1 LTDAAS
7 RKKSTASILERIL
20 TIRSRKHTLAAQPLL
35 NQSLLAMAAIG
46 LPLSVQ
52 AQAQEKTMAEVKVEA
67 AADVAYK
74 ADRASSPKLTSPLVD
89 TPQTISVIRKEL
101 IKEQGASSI
110 VEALRNTPGIT
121 LQLGEN
127 GNTSAGDTFQMRG
140 FAAQSNVFVDGIRDL
155 GAVTREAFNV
165 EQVEVAKGPAGA
177 DIGRGG
183 AGGYINLVSKLPTRE
198 EFTDASLSYTQGGV
212 KRLTADVSRAFG
224 SSGAFRINALAS
236 DGSMKG
242 SRALDRESK
251 GIAPAVAWGLG
262 TPTRLYLFSQHI
274 RQDNVPDGG
283 IPSIG
288 VEGFWNATTGAN
300 ANNPAVMSAPR
311 VDRNNW
317 YGLNGDYEKVD
328 ADMVTAKI
336 EHELAPK
343 TTLTNTTR
351 YGKSKIDRIL
361 SGINA
366 ITAKT
371 SNYADWTIARTR
383 QSLLQ
388 DNKILANTTNV
399 VSEFT
404 LGGLQHTLS
413 TGLELL
419 HEEQFTPIR
428 AGLGTMANPDP
439 GSTAGPRANLY
450 NPNRNDVLVN
460 YKPSLNGQFTDGKT
474 DTVAAYLFDTIKL
487 NEQWQFNAGARF
499 EHYNTS
505 TNSAS
510 MVNNVLTPAH
520 VEKSDTLASFKAGL
534 LYKPTADGSI
544 YLAFANSK
552 TPPGSANFSLSAQTA
567 NSINNSALDPQK
579 TTNVELGT
587 KWDVIQKQLALTAA
601 LYRTVNKNEFPQLVD
616 AATNT
621 YSQLGKRQVQGIELG
636 AVGQITK
643 NWSVTAGLATMDTE
657 IKEGLTG
664 NATAAPGAASRWSP
678 KVSATMWTT
687 YKFDDKLTIGGGARY
702 MGKQER
708 LVDPT
713 KSAAETNMPSIP
725 HYTVVDAMASYRLN
739 KNVALQ
745 LNLYNV
751 FDKFYV
757 NTLNNSGARAT
768 LGAPRYAQLT
778 ANFMF

>member
-1 LTDAAS
+1 
-7 RKKSTASILERIL
+7 L

-52 AQAQEKTMAEVKVEA
+52 AQGQEKTMAEVKVEA

-198 EFTDASLSYTQGGV
+198 EFTDASLSFTQGGV

-224 SSGAFRINALAS
+224 SSGAFRVNALAS
-236 DGSMKG
+236 DGSLKG

-251 GIAPAVAWGLG
+251 AIAPAVAWGLG

-283 IPSIG
+283 IPSVG
-288 VEGFWNATTGAN
+288 VEGFWNDLKVTGNDATLLN
-300 ANNPAVMSAPR
+300 APR

-366 ITAKT
+366 ITAKG

-383 QSLLQ
+383 QSVLQ

-413 TGLELL
+413 TGFELL
-419 HEEQFTPIR
+419 HEEQFSPTR
-428 AGLGTMANPDP
+428 AGLGRAPGSAV
-439 GSTAGPRANLY
+439 GSTAGPLANLY
-450 NPNRNDVLVN
+450 NPNPNDQLVAFQ
-460 YKPSLNGQFTDGKT
+460 PALNGVYSDGKT

-487 NEQWQFNAGARF
+487 NEQWQVNAGARF

-505 TNSAS
+505 TNSAAL
-510 MVNNVLTPAH
+510 VNNVLTPAH

-567 NSINNSALDPQK
+567 NNINNSALDPQK

-664 NATAAPGAASRWSP
+664 NSTSAPGAASRWSP

-745 LNLYNV
+745 LNLYNL

>member
-1 LTDAAS
+1 M
-7 RKKSTASILERIL
+7 

-89 TPQTISVIRKEL
+89 TPQTISVIKKEL
-101 IKEQGASSI
+101 IREQGASSI

-351 YGKSKIDRIL
+351 YGRSKIDRIL

-428 AGLGTMANPDP
+428 AGLGTMTNPVP
-439 GSTAGPRANLY
+439 GSTAGPNANLY
-450 NPNRNDVLVN
+450 NPNPNDVLVN
-460 YKPSLNGQFTDGKT
+460 YKPFLNGQFTDGKT

-487 NEQWQFNAGARF
+487 NQQWQVNAGARF

-505 TNSAS
+505 TDSAS
-510 MVNNVLTPAH
+510 TVKGVLTPAH

-534 LYKPTADGSI
+534 LYKPSADGSI

-621 YSQLGKRQVQGIELG
+621 YSQLGKRQVQGVELG

-664 NATAAPGAASRWSP
+664 NTTAAPGAASRWSP

-725 HYTVVDAMASYRLN
+725 HYTVVDAMASYRLS

>member
-1 LTDAAS
+1 M
-7 RKKSTASILERIL
+7 
-20 TIRSRKHTLAAQPLL
+20 TIRSRKHALASQPLL
-35 NQSLLAMAAIG
+35 NQSLIALATIG
-46 LPLSVQ
+46 LPLAAQ
-52 AQAQEKTMAEVKVEA
+52 AQATEKTMAEVKVEA
-67 AADVAYK
+67 AADATYK
-74 ADRASSPKLTSPLVD
+74 ADRASSPKLTAPLLD
-89 TPQTISVIRKEL
+89 TPQTVSVIKKEL
-101 IKEQGASSI
+101 IQQQGASSI

-140 FAAQSNVFVDGIRDL
+140 FAAQGNVFVDGIRDL
-155 GAVTREAFNV
+155 GALTREAFNV

-198 EFTDASLSYTQGGV
+198 DSTAGSLSFTQGGV

-224 SSGAFRINALAS
+224 SSGAFRINGLVS

-251 GIAPAVAWGLG
+251 AIAPSVAWGLG

-288 VEGFWNATTGAN
+288 VEGFWNNVATTGN
-300 ANNPAVMSAPR
+300 HPSLLSAPR

-328 ADMVTAKI
+328 ADMITAKI

-351 YGKSKIDRIL
+351 YGKSKMDRIL

-366 ITAKT
+366 PTALT
-371 SNYADWTIARTR
+371 ADRSTWTIARTR
-383 QSLLQ
+383 QSVLQ

-399 VSEFT
+399 VSEFM

-413 TGLELL
+413 TGVELL
-419 HEEQFTPIR
+419 HEEQFTPTR
-428 AGLGTMANPDP
+428 VGLGRGVGMPAT
-439 GSTAGPRANLY
+439 STAGPNANLY
-450 NPNRNDVLVN
+450 APNPNDALVGFN
-460 YKPSLNGQFTDGKT
+460 PALNGVFTDGQT
-474 DTVAAYLFDTIKL
+474 TTVAAYLFDTVKL
-487 NEQWQFNAGARF
+487 NEQWHINGGARF

-505 TNSAS
+505 TNSAALVS
-510 MVNNVLTPAH
+510 NVLTPAH
-520 VEKSDTLASFKAGL
+520 VEKSDSLASFKAGL
-534 LYKPTADGSI
+534 LYKPTVDGSI

-552 TPPGSANFSLSAQTA
+552 TPPGSTNFSLSAQTA
-567 NSINNSALDPQK
+567 NNINNSALDPQT

-587 KWDVIQKQLALTAA
+587 KWDVVQKQLALTAA
-601 LYRTVNKNEFPQLVD
+601 LYRTTNKNEFPQLVD

-621 YSQLGKRQVQGIELG
+621 YAQLGKRQVQGIELG

-657 IKEGLTG
+657 IKEGTTGG
-664 NATAAPGAASRWSP
+664 NAAGAVSRWSP
-678 KVSATMWTT
+678 KFSATMWTT
-687 YKFDDKLTIGGGARY
+687 YKFNDSLTVGGGARH
-702 MGKQER
+702 MGKQIR
-708 LVDPT
+708 LHDP
-713 KSAAETNMPSIP
+713 KLPAATNNVPAIP
-725 HYTVVDAMASYRLN
+725 AYTVVDLMSSYKLS
-739 KNVALQ
+739 KNVDLQ

-778 ANFMF
+778 ANFQF

>member
-1 LTDAAS
+1 M
-7 RKKSTASILERIL
+7 

-74 ADRASSPKLTSPLVD
+74 ADRASSPKLTAPLVD

-198 EFTDASLSYTQGGV
+198 EFTDASLSFTQGGV

-251 GIAPAVAWGLG
+251 AIAPTVAWGLG

-283 IPSIG
+283 IPSVG
-288 VEGFWNATTGAN
+288 VEGFWNDLKATGNN
-300 ANNPAVMSAPR
+300 AALLNAPR

-317 YGLNGDYEKVD
+317 YGLNGDYEKID
-328 ADMVTAKI
+328 ADMMTAKI

-366 ITAKT
+366 ITAKD
-371 SNYADWTIARTR
+371 SNYAEWTIARTR
-383 QSLLQ
+383 QSVLQ
-388 DNKILANTTNV
+388 DNKILANTTNI

-413 TGLELL
+413 TGVELL
-419 HEEQFTPIR
+419 HEEQFSPTR
-428 AGLGTMANPDP
+428 TGLGRAPGSAAN
-439 GSTAGPRANLY
+439 STAGPLANLY
-450 NPNRNDVLVN
+450 NPNPNDQLVAFQ
-460 YKPSLNGQFTDGKT
+460 PVLNGVYTDGKT

-487 NEQWQFNAGARF
+487 NEQWQINAGARF

-505 TNSAS
+505 TDSAALVNS
-510 MVNNVLTPAH
+510 VLTPAH
-520 VEKSDTLASFKAGL
+520 IEKSDTLASFKAGL

-579 TTNVELGT
+579 TTNLELGT

-664 NATAAPGAASRWSP
+664 NSTSAPGAASRWSP
-678 KVSATMWTT
+678 KVSATMWSA

-713 KSAAETNMPSIP
+713 KSAGETNMPSIP
-725 HYTVVDAMASYRLN
+725 HYTVVDAMASYRLT
-739 KNVALQ
+739 KNVTLQ

-778 ANFMF
+778 ANFML